1 MFYNLTNTTLNYD
14 TDTMIEN
21 IKSITAFNIT
31 TIELMAIKI
40 S

>member
-1 MFYNLTNTTLNYD
+1 MFYNLTNNYD

-21 IKSITAFNIT
+21 IKSITAFDIA